1 MMIKVKI
8 CGVTNYDDA
17 LLVTNLGA
25 EYIGF
30 NFFKDSPRKV
40 SVKMVKDVSAKLP
53 PFVSAVGVF
62 VDEDPAELVKTA
74 KKCGLKAL
82 QLHGSESPEY
92 CKDIAAKTG
101 LPVIKA
107 FRMQDENTIEQ
118 MKPYV
123 EAVNYFLLDAYVPG
137 VPGGTAET
145 FNWDLAVKAKELGK
159 PVFLAGGLT
168 PDNVGDA
175 VLKVQPFAVDACSGI
190 ERLPRRKD
198 YDKMNQFIRHA
209 RGLK

>member
-1 MMIKVKI
+1 MVKVKI

-25 EYIGF
+25 EFIGF
-30 NFFKDSPRKV
+30 NFYRDSPRKV

-53 PFVSAVGVF
+53 PFVSAVGLF
-62 VDEDPAELVKTA
+62 IDEDPAELAKTA
-74 KKCGLKAL
+74 KKCGLKML
-82 QLHGSESPEY
+82 QFHGAETPEY
-92 CKDIAAKTG
+92 CKSAAEKTG

-107 FRMQDENTIEQ
+107 FRMQDEGTIEQ
-118 MKPYV
+118 MKAYV
-123 EAVNYFLLDAYVPG
+123 DAVNYFLLDAYVPG
-137 VPGGTAET
+137 EPGGTGET

-168 PDNVGDA
+168 PDNVYDA
-175 VLKVQPFAVDACSGI
+175 MQKVQPFAVDAASGV

-198 YDKMNQFIRHA
+198 YDKMNRFIRRA